1 MDLRCQFKV
10 YGIKNRVMYICF
22 FVGNRSVNYFSGV
35 SLKFMV

>member
-22 FVGNRSVNYFSGV
+22 FVSNRSVNYFSGA
-35 SLKFMV
+35 SALD